1 MEFCPEDSNQT
12 SSNDNSTN
20 ITSDDV
26 KDDVEKFTDIAK
38 YITFF
43 SVWFEVIV
51 GLLTFS
57 CFMIKFACCT
67 KDISCVFASSG
78 FARSRLFL
86 CCFHSESYLEEFTK
100 AITPF
105 LMLDAILFLTVAP
118 IGNVHPF
125 VVTCTFG
132 YILTGL
138 RLASYVLTFVLLFGF
153 RYYKHNKFELKGV
166 SSLIFDFIG
175 FFMVLLSVSSSL
187 ATLIKLGIPERNSIR
202 VTYAIATF
210 VIVIITYVKYYTAI
224 DTVRVATA
232 NEKTEQRE
240 ICYEVINHITFW
252 IKLLFGE
259 IVLIVLNL
267 IIWTEHYED
276 DFRYAGLSLISTVG
290 STMYGSFK
298 YAFTS
303 TFCQNGPLY
312 KKVVTKFKSAC
323 C

>member
-1 MEFCPEDSNQT
+1 
-12 SSNDNSTN
+12 
-20 ITSDDV
+20 
-26 KDDVEKFTDIAK
+26 
-38 YITFF
+38 
-43 SVWFEVIV
+43 
-51 GLLTFS
+51 
-57 CFMIKFACCT
+57 
-67 KDISCVFASSG
+67 
-78 FARSRLFL
+78 
-86 CCFHSESYLEEFTK
+86 
-100 AITPF
+100 
-105 LMLDAILFLTVAP
+105 MLDAILFLTVAP

-175 FFMVLLSVSSSL
+175 FFIVLFSVSSSL

-210 VIVIITYVKYYTAI
+210 VIVIMTYIKYYTAI
-224 DTVRVATA
+224 DTMRVATA

-252 IKLLFGE
+252 IKLLFGD

-290 STMYGSFK
+290 STMFTSFK
-298 YAFTS
+298 YAFAS

-312 KKVVTKFKSAC
+312 KKVAMKFKSAC